1 MTRMLRRVGAGFTLI
16 ALWTVI
22 LRAASSGPK
31 DLYLHQEEFL
41 STFTQS

>member
-1 MTRMLRRVGAGFTLI
+1 MTRVLRRVGAGTMHVR
-16 ALWTVI
+16 LWTVI
-22 LRAASSGPK
+22 LRAASVGPK